1 MKEWIEKIKQRILGS
16 VLVRTAVI
24 ISKKIVLP
32 GFDGQSAYDVS
43 RFFFEA
49 ITRGSIPDRAAAIS
63 FKFLLAFF
71 PAIIVLISLIPYIPV
86 ENLQETVMHTAK
98 ELMPQDAYG
107 LIEST
112 LENLLSKKYSTLIS
126 IGFIFV
132 LYFASNT
139 VQSILDGLN
148 ASYNLTQNQ
157 RPIQQR
163 LVSLGLLIALPI
175 TMALALVIMGLSGFV
190 IDYLRINDLFG
201 NYLTYY
207 GLELLKWLLSASLIF
222 LSIST
227 LYNVA
232 NVNKRQWKFISA
244 GASLSTI
251 GVIIVSLGFA
261 YYVNNFGNYNKLY
274 GSLGALLVTLMW
286 IYINFMTILVGFELN
301 TSISKAQ
308 RLGQELFNEKKKH
321 DEKNGIV

>member
-1 MKEWIEKIKQRILGS
+1 MKDWIEKIKQRILNS
-16 VLVRTAVI
+16 IAVRTAIVV
-24 ISKKIVLP
+24 SKKIVLP
-32 GFDGQSAYDVS
+32 GFDGQSVYDVS

-49 ITRGSIPDRAAAIS
+49 IMRGSIPDRAAAIS

-86 ENLQETVMHTAK
+86 ENLQDTVMHTAK
-98 ELMPQDAYG
+98 NLMPQDAYG

-126 IGFIFV
+126 IGFILV

-139 VQSILDGLN
+139 IQAILDGLN
-148 ASYNLTQNQ
+148 ASFNLSQ
-157 RPIQQR
+157 RQSPIHQR

-175 TMALALVIMGLSGFV
+175 MMALALVIMGLSGFV
-190 IDYLRINDLFG
+190 IDYLRINDLLG

-207 GLELLKWLLSASLIF
+207 GLELLKWILSAGLIL

-232 NVNKRQWKFISA
+232 NVNKRQWRFISA

-251 GVIIVSLGFA
+251 GVIVVSLGFA
-261 YYVNNFGNYNKLY
+261 YYVNNFGSYNKLY
-274 GSLGALLVTLMW
+274 GSLGALLATLIW

-301 TSISKAQ
+301 TSISKAH
-308 RLGQELFNEKKKH
+308 RLGQQLFNEKKER
-321 DEKNGIV
+321 DEKNGII

>member
-1 MKEWIEKIKQRILGS
+1 MKDWIEKIKQRILNS
-16 VLVRTAVI
+16 IAVRTAIVV
-24 ISKKIVLP
+24 SKKIVLP
-32 GFDGQSAYDVS
+32 GFDGQSVYDVS

-49 ITRGSIPDRAAAIS
+49 IMHGSIPDRAAAIS

-86 ENLQETVMHTAK
+86 ENLQDTVMHTAK
-98 ELMPQDAYG
+98 NLMPQDAYG

-126 IGFIFV
+126 IGFILV

-139 VQSILDGLN
+139 IQAILDGLN
-148 ASYNLTQNQ
+148 ASFNLSQ
-157 RPIQQR
+157 RQSPIHQR

-175 TMALALVIMGLSGFV
+175 MMALALVIMGLSGFV
-190 IDYLRINDLFG
+190 INYLRINDLLG

-207 GLELLKWLLSASLIF
+207 GLELLKWILSAGLIL

-232 NVNKRQWKFISA
+232 NVNKRQWRFISA

-251 GVIIVSLGFA
+251 GVIVVSLGFA
-261 YYVNNFGNYNKLY
+261 YYVNNFGSYNKLY
-274 GSLGALLVTLMW
+274 GSLGALLATLIW

-301 TSISKAQ
+301 TSISKAH
-308 RLGQELFNEKKKH
+308 RLGQQLFNEKKER
-321 DEKNGIV
+321 DEKNGVI

>member
-1 MKEWIEKIKQRILGS
+1 MKDWIEKIKQRILNTTVVKS
-16 VLVRTAVI
+16 TVLVSR
-24 ISKKIVLP
+24 KIVLP
-32 GFDGQSAYDVS
+32 GFDGQSLYDVS

-49 ITRGSIPDRAAAIS
+49 ISHGSIPDRAAAIS

-86 ENLQETVMHTAK
+86 DNLQETVMNTAK
-98 ELMPQDAYG
+98 NLMPQDAYG

-139 VQSILDGLN
+139 IQAILDGLN
-148 ASYNLTQNQ
+148 ASYNLSQKRKPFQ
-157 RPIQQR
+157 ER
-163 LVSLGLLIALPI
+163 LISLGLLIALPI
-175 TMALALVIMGLSGFV
+175 TMGLALIIMGLSGFV
-190 IDYLRINDLFG
+190 IEYLRINDLLG
-201 NYLTYY
+201 SSLTYY
-207 GLELLKWLLSASLIF
+207 GLELLKWILSAALI
-222 LSIST
+222 LISIST

-232 NVNKRQWKFISA
+232 HVNKREWKFISA
-244 GASLSTI
+244 GASLSTF

-261 YYVNNFGNYNKLY
+261 FYVNNFGNYNKLY

-286 IYINFMTILVGFELN
+286 IYLNFITILVGFELN
-301 TSISKAQ
+301 TSISKAH
-308 RLGQELFNEKKKH
+308 RLGQELFNEKKEQ
-321 DEKNGIV
+321 DEKNSII

>member
-1 MKEWIEKIKQRILGS
+1 MKDWIEKIKLRILNS
-16 VLVRTAVI
+16 IAVRTTVVV
-24 ISKKIVLP
+24 SKKIVLP
-32 GFDGQSAYDVS
+32 GFDGQSVYDVF
-43 RFFFEA
+43 RFFLEA
-49 ITRGSIPDRAAAIS
+49 IMHGSIPDRAAAIS

-86 ENLQETVMHTAK
+86 ENLQETVMSNAK
-98 ELMPQDAYG
+98 NLMPQDAYG

-126 IGFIFV
+126 VGFILV

-139 VQSILDGLN
+139 IQAILDGLN
-148 ASYNLTQNQ
+148 ASYHLKQQQN
-157 RPIQQR
+157 PFFQR
-163 LVSLGLLIALPI
+163 LISLGLLIALPI
-175 TMALALVIMGLSGFV
+175 TMALALLIMGLSGFV
-190 IDYLRINDLFG
+190 INYLKINDLLG
-201 NYLTYY
+201 SDLTYY
-207 GLELLKWLLSASLIF
+207 GLEILKWLLSTLLIL

-232 NVNKRQWKFISA
+232 NVNKREWKFISA

-251 GVIIVSLGFA
+251 GVIVVSLGFA

-286 IYINFMTILVGFELN
+286 IYINFITILVGFELN
-301 TSISKAQ
+301 TSISKAH
-308 RLGQELFNEKKKH
+308 RLGQELFNEKK
-321 DEKNGIV
+321 

>member
-1 MKEWIEKIKQRILGS
+1 MKDWIEKIKQRILNS
-16 VLVRTAVI
+16 IAVRTAIVV
-24 ISKKIVLP
+24 SKKIVLP
-32 GFDGQSAYDVS
+32 GFDGQSVYDVS

-49 ITRGSIPDRAAAIS
+49 IMRGSIPDRAAAIS

-86 ENLQETVMHTAK
+86 ENLQDTVMHTAK
-98 ELMPQDAYG
+98 NLMPQDAYS

-126 IGFIFV
+126 IGFILV

-139 VQSILDGLN
+139 IQAILDGLN
-148 ASYNLTQNQ
+148 ASFNLSQ
-157 RPIQQR
+157 RQSPIHQR

-175 TMALALVIMGLSGFV
+175 MMALALVIMGLSGFV
-190 IDYLRINDLFG
+190 INYLRINDLLG

-207 GLELLKWLLSASLIF
+207 GLELLKWILSAGLIL

-232 NVNKRQWKFISA
+232 NVNKRQWRFISA

-251 GVIIVSLGFA
+251 GVIVVSLGFA
-261 YYVNNFGNYNKLY
+261 YYVNNFGSYNKLY
-274 GSLGALLVTLMW
+274 GSLGALLATLIW
-286 IYINFMTILVGFELN
+286 IYINFITILVGFELN
-301 TSISKAQ
+301 TSISKAH
-308 RLGQELFNEKKKH
+308 RLGQQLFNEKKER
-321 DEKNGIV
+321 DENNGVI

>member
-1 MKEWIEKIKQRILGS
+1 MKDWIEKIKQRILHS
-16 VLVRTAVI
+16 VAVRTAVVV
-24 ISKKIVLP
+24 SKKIVLP
-32 GFDGQSAYDVS
+32 GFDNQSVYDVS

-49 ITRGSIPDRAAAIS
+49 LSHGSIPDRAAAIS

-86 ENLQETVMHTAK
+86 DNLQETVMNTA
-98 ELMPQDAYG
+98 ENLMPQDAFG

-112 LENLLSKKYSTLIS
+112 LENLLSKKYTTLIS

-139 VQSILDGLN
+139 IQAILDGLN
-148 ASYNLTQNQ
+148 ASYNLSQIRKPFQ
-157 RPIQQR
+157 ER
-163 LVSLGLLIALPI
+163 LISLGLLIALPI
-175 TMALALVIMGLSGFV
+175 TMGLALLIMGLSGFV
-190 IDYLRINDLFG
+190 IDYLRINDLLG

-207 GLELLKWLLSASLIF
+207 GLELLKWVLSAALIL

-232 NVNKRQWKFISA
+232 HTNKRKWKFISA
-244 GASLSTI
+244 GASLSTA

-261 YYVNNFGNYNKLY
+261 FYVNNFGNYNKLY

-286 IYINFMTILVGFELN
+286 IYINFITILVGFELN
-301 TSISKAQ
+301 TSISKAH
-308 RLGQELFNEKKKH
+308 RLGQQLFNEKKER
-321 DEKNGIV
+321 DEKNGII

>member
-1 MKEWIEKIKQRILGS
+1 MKDWIEKIKQRILNS
-16 VLVRTAVI
+16 IAVRTAIVV
-24 ISKKIVLP
+24 SKKIVLP
-32 GFDGQSAYDVS
+32 GFDGQSVYDVS

-49 ITRGSIPDRAAAIS
+49 IMRGSIPDRAAAIS

-86 ENLQETVMHTAK
+86 ENLQDTVMHTAK
-98 ELMPQDAYG
+98 NLMPQDAYG

-126 IGFIFV
+126 IGFILV

-139 VQSILDGLN
+139 IQAILDGLN
-148 ASYNLTQNQ
+148 ASFNLSQ
-157 RPIQQR
+157 RQSPIHQR

-175 TMALALVIMGLSGFV
+175 MMALALVIMGLSGFV
-190 IDYLRINDLFG
+190 INYLRINDLLG

-207 GLELLKWLLSASLIF
+207 GLELLKWILSAGLIL

-232 NVNKRQWKFISA
+232 NVNKRQWRFISA

-251 GVIIVSLGFA
+251 GVIVVSLGFA
-261 YYVNNFGNYNKLY
+261 YYVNNFGSYNKLY
-274 GSLGALLVTLMW
+274 GSLGALLATLIW

-301 TSISKAQ
+301 TSISKAH
-308 RLGQELFNEKKKH
+308 RLGQQLFNEKKER
-321 DEKNGIV
+321 DEKNGVI